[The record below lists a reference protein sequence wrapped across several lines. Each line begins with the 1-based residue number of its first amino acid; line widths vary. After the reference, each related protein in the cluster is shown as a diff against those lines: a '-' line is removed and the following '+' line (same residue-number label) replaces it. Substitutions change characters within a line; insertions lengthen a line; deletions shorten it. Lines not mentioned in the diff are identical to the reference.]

1 MPASGIQFH
10 STKKFILEGGKIM
23 PYAKKIREQ
32 EKKFYRAGE
41 KIERLGAKL
50 SAACLFYDLTP
61 GGEHDMEENFADF
74 IQLLVYCN
82 EKKLYSVRDN
92 ALKKILHMII
102 E

>member
-1 MPASGIQFH
+1 
-10 STKKFILEGGKIM
+10 M

-32 EKKFYRAGE
+32 EKKFDRVGE

-61 GGEHDMEENFADF
+61 GGEHDMGENFADF
-74 IQLLVYCN
+74 IELLVYCN

-92 ALKKILHMII
+92 ALKKILRMII

>member
-1 MPASGIQFH
+1 MSY
-10 STKKFILEGGKIM
+10 E
-23 PYAKKIREQ
+23 KKIRRD
-32 EKKFYRAGE
+32 EKNFDRVGE

-61 GGEHDMEENFADF
+61 GGEHDMGENFADF
-74 IQLLVYCN
+74 IELLIYCN

-92 ALKKILHMII
+92 ALKKISSIII